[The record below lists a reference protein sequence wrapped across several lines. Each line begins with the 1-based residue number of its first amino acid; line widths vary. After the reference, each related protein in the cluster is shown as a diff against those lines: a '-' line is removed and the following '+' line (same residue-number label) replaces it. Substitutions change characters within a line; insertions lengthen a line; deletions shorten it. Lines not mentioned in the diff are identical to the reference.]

1 MESSP
6 QMIRAS
12 IATLF
17 LLLSIVIAVVHSN
30 NPNRVLGKWP
40 STALMSVF
48 SMGAAFSV
56 ITIWSFCAARGL
68 PSRLDTYGLAA
79 SISNAGFY
87 TAAALNACVR
97 SVIAMR
103 KRRMD

>member
-6 QMIRAS
+6 QVIGAS

-17 LLLSIVIAVVHSN
+17 LLLSIAIAVAHSN
-30 NPNRVLGKWP
+30 NPGRVLGKWP
-40 STALMSVF
+40 STALMGLL
-48 SMGAAFSV
+48 SMGAGFSV
-56 ITIWSFCAARGL
+56 ITIWSFCVARGF
-68 PSRLDTYGLAA
+68 PSRLDIYGLAA

-87 TAAALNACVR
+87 TAAMLNACVR

-103 KRRMD
+103 KRRPN